1 MMEWEEMS
9 MDIVLSRI
17 LKYLNGCLDNDHMYK
32 VGLFVVHHYVEMEDY
47 SLDKMLQVGHFTKA
61 EVLDFCQHLGFSTY
75 EEFQDELIADYML
88 RVSQIRA
95 RMLGISSEQLLEQLD
110 SSYSKEELVK
120 ELEQICELIF
130 KNKRV
135 ILIGALYPMSIAVEF
150 QTDFITFGKEVIQYH
165 HFIDD
170 FQFQKD
176 DVVIFVSATGRTL
189 HDYLKESA
197 NQNISDAQ
205 IVLMTQNIKY
215 KKKNDLG
222 ANYVIQVPGRFDGI
236 QFNYQIMMMFDILRI
251 RYYQKYYI

>member
-1 MMEWEEMS
+1 MEWEEMS

-170 FQFQKD
+170 FQ
-176 DVVIFVSATGRTL
+176 L
-189 HDYLKESA
+189 
-197 NQNISDAQ
+197 IS
-205 IVLMTQNIKY
+205 K
-215 KKKNDLG
+215 
-222 ANYVIQVPGRFDGI
+222 R
-236 QFNYQIMMMFDILRI
+236 
-251 RYYQKYYI
+251 